1 MSATWSEIF
10 PDVDGPPVRGEPGD
24 FRRARQAFD
33 SMGNDAES
41 ALDQFT
47 RITSEAGA
55 TELQGQAAP
64 PVERFRRE
72 VADSLADLPR
82 VSHEAASVF
91 RRHADQLADL
101 RREVDSALAR
111 AQTKR
116 HEQRCVRHSLDY

>member
-1 MSATWSEIF
+1 MAAAWCESL
-10 PDVDGPPVRGEPGD
+10 PGVDGAPVRGEPGD

-41 ALDQFT
+41 ALDQFN

-55 TELQGQAAP
+55 TELQGQAATAF
-64 PVERFRRE
+64 ERFVRE

-91 RRHADQLADL
+91 RRHADELA
-101 RREVDSALAR
+101 A
-111 AQTKR
+111 
-116 HEQRCVRHSLDY
+116 